1 LTAAEETKQWIEE
14 EGGTCSAFQMDV
26 TRSQDCQAMSE
37 HCLKTYGQIDILHN
51 NVGILPPRMD
61 PILEAD
67 EENWDLMM
75 NVNLKSLFHTCRAVL
90 PHMLKQGSGVILNI
104 SSVAAVKYHGPGFFS
119 YSISKA
125 GVNSFT
131 HCLAYD
137 LAEKGIRVNC
147 IMPGGIDSPTVF
159 QK

>member
-1 LTAAEETKQWIEE
+1 
-14 EGGTCSAFQMDV
+14 MDV
-26 TRSQDCQAMSE
+26 ARSQDCQAMAE
-37 HCLKTYGQIDILHN
+37 HCLKTYGRIDILYN
-51 NVGILPPRMD
+51 NVGILPLKMD

-90 PHMLKQGSGVILNI
+90 PHMLKQGSGVIVNV

-125 GVNSFT
+125 GVN
-131 HCLAYD
+131 
-137 LAEKGIRVNC
+137 
-147 IMPGGIDSPTVF
+147 
-159 QK
+159 